1 MTVARNTRSAR
12 KRRIQEDEEHP
23 GQQVQQEQQGQEES
37 ELKTTPTKLKKVVQT
52 SSKKKTT
59 KANAESETEAMDVDV
74 DVDVEVPKEEGTSL
88 SLASSP
94 TATTTTSPLAPR
106 NLSTITPESN
116 INIDPVATPPST
128 PPLQQQPPPTSS
140 SSSSKKKKK
149 KKSKK
154 RKSNLSSPD
163 PESQSQLSSSS
174 PLALTSPSPCSSSKK
189 AKKPKKSKSSIS
201 ISPKSNPT
209 PIANPQIAVQVHRF
223 RNANY
228 IPRAILKLCATPLL
242 LPPAPVPASNSNST
256 STPNINVNVIV
267 APHLAISREGGS
279 VELVSVDEK
288 WKCVAVVEGMKNRN
302 VDAMAWVCDGD
313 PFSNA
318 ADAIDAADTVSL
330 VSVPANSEGG
340 HTISGNNSDRN
351 SNSNS
356 TYIDGYHEQVEKTQ
370 SQRRLFG
377 ASRDGTIFEID
388 FKSKR
393 HVGVIGSGGGAV
405 FCLTSLYGRGS
416 SVSSSSGSP
425 ITNTGISADFC
436 NLIAAGCEDGSVR
449 IFQTLCKD
457 KSNNLNAPSLELVST
472 LPSVGNAITSIA
484 WLPPPPSGRSR
495 SKTGASSLEGS
506 VLFAGVADGTIR
518 KFVVSSVLQSSRTT
532 GSVPH
537 AMSTGMI
544 LTASIVDSEAITA
557 TATTMA
563 ENGAKSSSSSS
574 SPSSALTG
582 LQWKASA
589 RLTVENQGRRTATK
603 IWALKA
609 LDDGTLISGD
619 SMGNIQFWDTTA
631 GTLLQSFEHNRSNAD
646 VLDLAVS
653 YDQRKVMASGIDSR
667 VVCIE
672 LNTQYSPGATA
683 TTGTATATPNKWIL
697 STQQRHHTHDVH
709 SLAIVYKT
717 DPLGCHLL
725 RESSKNTFGIS
736 TSPYEE
742 LLCSGGIDTKVS
754 SYSVSNI
761 RNYRPKVAY
770 KYPSNAPVVLSR
782 KLRVMSIMRPDKVDF
797 YQLGGKRPTPDTAGS
812 GVALDEE
819 KAHLGSVCISSNYNL
834 MSFDINDDGTLLAVS
849 HAGGMLLF
857 SVEFLDSYE
866 NGDGISRKI
875 VKPYKIDIPP
885 VINTPYSALKF
896 CRNDPSLLVCAH
908 CNGTINCVRIKKD
921 SDEQNYS
928 VSLEHAFDEYAI
940 KSNFSN
946 AYPITHLDISPDGR
960 WLAAAKN
967 TIGKGSVEI
976 FALSPSYN
984 HWWTLPCT
992 EAPLSSMRWLGDG
1005 NTDPALAT
1013 ALNNGAFYLFD
1024 VEQRCL
1030 SEWSQDLGFPAS
1042 PNLPRELTHRAECPD
1057 RIAFNSATPNKFIM
1071 VSLLGFY
1078 FFLRI
1083 SSKTVIAAL

>member
-574 SPSSALTG
+574 SPSSSSSSSLSSSLHSYSLSSFSNGSGDNDNENRNNNNDDKDNAGYSFPDIHLSIQFILNCGGEVAGSCKGGSSTGAFQFIKDIGYIPFETCQPYMACSSDSDEDLCNYVDTTCNPMNICKTCTRDISTG
-582 LQWKASA
+582 LGSCHEISQFPNA
-589 RLTVENQGRRTATK
+589 K
-603 IWALKA
+603 IDEYGVYKLKEA
-609 LDDGTLISGD
+609 NSIEEQVFLIKSEIAVRGPVAAAIAGHHLKNYTGGIIYDDESLRDLKTTHEVSIVGWDVGTD
-619 SMGNIQFWDTTA
+619 D
-631 GTLLQSFEHNRSNAD
+631 
-646 VLDLAVS
+646 
-653 YDQRKVMASGIDSR
+653 ASGVEVEYWIIRNSWGEYWGEMSFFR
-667 VVCIE
+667 LQLGTNMLGVESYISWATIE
-672 LNTQYSPGATA
+672 
-683 TTGTATATPNKWIL
+683 
-697 STQQRHHTHDVH
+697 
-709 SLAIVYKT
+709 
-717 DPLGCHLL
+717 
-725 RESSKNTFGIS
+725 
-736 TSPYEE
+736 
-742 LLCSGGIDTKVS
+742 
-754 SYSVSNI
+754 SYSVENVPCFEDGQ
-761 RNYRPKVAY
+761 NC
-770 KYPSNAPVVLSR
+770 NLS
-782 KLRVMSIMRPDKVDF
+782 
-797 YQLGGKRPTPDTAGS
+797 
-812 GVALDEE
+812 
-819 KAHLGSVCISSNYNL
+819 
-834 MSFDINDDGTLLAVS
+834 AVT
-849 HAGGMLLF
+849 F
-857 SVEFLDSYE
+857 
-866 NGDGISRKI
+866 K
-875 VKPYKIDIPP
+875 
-885 VINTPYSALKF
+885 SAQH
-896 CRNDPSLLVCAH
+896 S
-908 CNGTINCVRIKKD
+908 
-921 SDEQNYS
+921 
-928 VSLEHAFDEYAI
+928 
-940 KSNFSN
+940 
-946 AYPITHLDISPDGR
+946 
-960 WLAAAKN
+960 
-967 TIGKGSVEI
+967 KG
-976 FALSPSYN
+976 L
-984 HWWTLPCT
+984 
-992 EAPLSSMRWLGDG
+992 
-1005 NTDPALAT
+1005 
-1013 ALNNGAFYLFD
+1013 
-1024 VEQRCL
+1024 
-1030 SEWSQDLGFPAS
+1030 
-1042 PNLPRELTHRAECPD
+1042 
-1057 RIAFNSATPNKFIM
+1057 
-1071 VSLLGFY
+1071 
-1078 FFLRI
+1078 
-1083 SSKTVIAAL
+1083 